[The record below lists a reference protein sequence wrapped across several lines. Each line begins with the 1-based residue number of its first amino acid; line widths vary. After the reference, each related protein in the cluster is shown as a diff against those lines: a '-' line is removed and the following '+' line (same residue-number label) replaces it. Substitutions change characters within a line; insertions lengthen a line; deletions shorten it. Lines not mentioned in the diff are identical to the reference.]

1 LTASDNR
8 ENDRCNL
15 TQPLDARTA
24 VEPAVTEETSDIEGK
39 CRDVV
44 EQSLDRVAC
53 WFVST
58 NSSDR
63 YDERFRPTEDESSEV
78 AMAL

>member
-1 LTASDNR
+1 MTASDNR
-8 ENDRCNL
+8 ENDRCSL

-24 VEPAVTEETSDIEGK
+24 VDPAVTEETSDIEGK

-44 EQSLDRVAC
+44 EQSLNRVAL

-58 NSSDR
+58 NRSDGD
-63 YDERFRPTEDESSEV
+63 DERLRPTEDESSKV

>member
-1 LTASDNR
+1 LTASDDR

-24 VEPAVTEETSDIEGK
+24 VEPAVTEETSDVEGK

-53 WFVST
+53 
-58 NSSDR
+58 
-63 YDERFRPTEDESSEV
+63 
-78 AMAL
+78 